1 MKKNVTIDDL
11 AVMVSKGFSGVD
23 KRFESMDKRF
33 DLVDKRF
40 ESMDKRFESMDK
52 RFDKIEN
59 LILENHKRRI
69 EKLEAET
76 KDLKELFAI

>member
-1 MKKNVTIDDL
+1 MKKKNVTIDDL

-23 KRFESMDKRF
+23 KCFESMDKRF
-33 DLVDKRF
+33 DLV
-40 ESMDKRFESMDK
+40 DK

-69 EKLEAET
+69 EKLESEI
-76 KDLKELFAI
+76 KDLKELFAM